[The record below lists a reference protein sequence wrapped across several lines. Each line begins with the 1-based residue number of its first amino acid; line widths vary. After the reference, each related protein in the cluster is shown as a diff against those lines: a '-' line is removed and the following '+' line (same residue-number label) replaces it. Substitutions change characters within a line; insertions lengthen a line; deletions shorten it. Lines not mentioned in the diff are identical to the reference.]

1 VRNMLSIPGW
11 FSKRKLIVIE
21 SDDWGSVRMPS
32 GDAFKILQQSG
43 IDLLSDEGSVF
54 NKYDSL
60 ATIDDLAGLFEVLS
74 SVKDRTGRHAVLT
87 PVSVV
92 ANPDFHRIRESGFYE
107 YYYEPITTTLGKY
120 KGCESSFQLW
130 KEGINKRLFVPQFHG
145 REHLNVSVWLKALQN
160 NNRMA
165 RQAFDL
171 GCWGISTADD
181 PEIGVEFQAAFDY
194 VDSAD
199 LACHKEILISGLEIF
214 KDLFGYHASYFVAPN
229 GLFSSSLETVLANLG
244 IKYVFMP
251 KIQSEPVGGGKI
263 KKRIHWLGKR
273 LHSNLTVL
281 TRNCFFEPSQ
291 PGKDWIDTC
300 LSDISISFKWH
311 KPAIIS
317 SHRVNFIGALSVRNR
332 ENGLFQ
338 LRSLLKTIM
347 TNWPETEFITSE
359 ELGKLIHCDKID
371 TFSQ

>member
-1 VRNMLSIPGW
+1 
-11 FSKRKLIVIE
+11 
-21 SDDWGSVRMPS
+21 
-32 GDAFKILQQSG
+32 
-43 IDLLSDEGSVF
+43 
-54 NKYDSL
+54 
-60 ATIDDLAGLFEVLS
+60 
-74 SVKDRTGRHAVLT
+74 
-87 PVSVV
+87 
-92 ANPDFHRIRESGFYE
+92 
-107 YYYEPITTTLGKY
+107 
-120 KGCESSFQLW
+120 
-130 KEGINKRLFVPQFHG
+130 
-145 REHLNVSVWLKALQN
+145 
-160 NNRMA
+160 
-165 RQAFDL
+165 
-171 GCWGISTADD
+171 
-181 PEIGVEFQAAFDY
+181 
-194 VDSAD
+194 
-199 LACHKEILISGLEIF
+199 
-214 KDLFGYHASYFVAPN
+214 
-229 GLFSSSLETVLANLG
+229 
-244 IKYVFMP
+244 MP